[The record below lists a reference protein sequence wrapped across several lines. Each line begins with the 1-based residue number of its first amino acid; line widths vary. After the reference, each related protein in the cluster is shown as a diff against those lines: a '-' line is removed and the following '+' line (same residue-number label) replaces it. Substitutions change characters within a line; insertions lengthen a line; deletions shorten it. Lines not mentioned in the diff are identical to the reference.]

1 MQHSIDR
8 GARNAIGSQEKGN
21 GNKDKRRAGWSIEF
35 LGSSDV

>member
-21 GNKDKRRAGWSIEF
+21 GNKEKEEQE
-35 LGSSDV
+35 VH